1 MLFALTGSIDP
12 WHVLSILKNQT
23 NGEVAV
29 FMKGIAH
36 CGNMNP
42 SEPNDPIS
50 LKNGRK
56 VCLKDPKLC
65 KCQMDRS

>member
-1 MLFALTGSIDP
+1 
-12 WHVLSILKNQT
+12 LKNQT
-23 NGEVAV
+23 SGEVAV

-56 VCLKDPKLC
+56 EIDSLVGLWLN
-65 KCQMDRS
+65 SY